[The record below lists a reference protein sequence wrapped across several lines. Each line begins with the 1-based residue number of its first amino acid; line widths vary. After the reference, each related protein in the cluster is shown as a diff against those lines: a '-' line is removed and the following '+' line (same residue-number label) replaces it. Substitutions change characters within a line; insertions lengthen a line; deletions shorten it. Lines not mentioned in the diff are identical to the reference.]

1 MFVSLSENDKSM
13 RTLRLIIVLAA
24 FIFAASDAQ
33 AQYNRP
39 GSTSAEFLRI
49 GVSARA
55 AGMADAYLAVADGPE
70 AVHYNVSALPWQGD
84 GLHIT
89 ANHLEWFS
97 QVNHEY
103 IGVSKSFGNVGSFGA
118 SLTMLYTDAM
128 KVRTPLQQEGTGE
141 TFHAY
146 NMRASLG
153 YARWFTDRVT
163 FGGTVSFV
171 NVSLYG
177 DFQQSAVALD
187 IATSY
192 RSDYRDFRFGVKIAN
207 IGSDLKFVNETYPLP
222 ILFVFGAR
230 MNAVELN
237 NQIVRVAGAVSKP
250 NDGEPVGRVGLEYAF
265 QDLLFLRGGYRI
277 NYTTARFAF
286 GGGVKFSV
294 GERSAAADYAYVD
307 YAELGAAHQ
316 VGLKITL

>member
-1 MFVSLSENDKSM
+1 MK
-13 RTLRLIIVLAA
+13 RLPGRCLLVALAT
-24 FIFAASDAQ
+24 FILVAADAN

-55 AGMADAYLAVADGPE
+55 AGMADAFLAVADGAE
-70 AVHYNVSALPWQGD
+70 AVHYNPSALPWQGP
-84 GLHIT
+84 GLHVT

-97 QVNHEY
+97 QINHEF
-103 IGVSKSFGNVGSFGA
+103 IAVSKTFDRVGTFGA
-118 SLTMLYTDAM
+118 ALTMLYTDAM

-141 TFHAY
+141 TFHSY
-146 NMRASLG
+146 NMRASVG
-153 YARWFTDRVT
+153 YARWLTDRVT
-163 FGGTVSFV
+163 FGGTLSFV

-177 DFQQSAVALD
+177 DFQERAVAVD

-192 RSDYRDFRFGVKIAN
+192 RAGYRDFRFGVKIAN
-207 IGSDLKFVNETYPLP
+207 LGSDLTFVNETYPLP
-222 ILFVFGAR
+222 TVFVFGAR
-230 MNAVELN
+230 INAVDLDR
-237 NQIVRVAGAVSKP
+237 QLVRVAGSVSKP
-250 NDGEPVGRVGLEYAF
+250 NDGEPVGRIGIEYGF

-277 NYTTARFAF
+277 NYSTARFAF

-294 GERSAAADYAYVD
+294 GRRGAAADYAYID
-307 YAELGAAHQ
+307 YSELGAAHQ